1 MDMKFEKRDLIKVLL
16 SIPVVGV
23 VTSVL
28 LSPFV
33 RYLKPSSGPMATL
46 EVFKT
51 PDKPQAI
58 SIVSFP
64 VTDFPTPWS
73 FKYFMFQEA
82 NREYTSVGNQ
92 IKTIPGAAVRL
103 PVNEADGKPKFVV
116 FSRVCP
122 HLGCVFNFVPE
133 ESEVAKGYNYTPPS
147 GQKVFA
153 CPCHLSV
160 YDPMQEDTKGRGKV
174 VSGPAPRSPF
184 KFNFSVDN
192 GVLAIQS
199 LESGGIS

>member
-1 MDMKFEKRDLIKVLL
+1 MSSEMKFERRDFVKALL
-16 SIPVVGV
+16 AIPVVG
-23 VTSVL
+23 SIAAL
-28 LSPFV
+28 FISPFI
-33 RYLKPSSGPMATL
+33 RYLKPSSGPLATA
-46 EVFKT
+46 EIMKT
-51 PDKPQAI
+51 PDKPQPVKRIEFAI
-58 SIVSFP
+58 S
-64 VTDFPTPWS
+64 DFPTAWS

-82 NREYTSVGNQ
+82 NREYTSVNEQ

-103 PVNEADGKPKFVV
+103 PGAEPKFAV

-122 HLGCVFNFVPE
+122 HLGCVFNFVPDE
-133 ESEVAKGYNYTPPS
+133 AEVAKGYNYTPNP

-160 YDPMQEDTKGRGKV
+160 YDPVQEDSKGRGKV

-184 KFNFSVDN
+184 KFNFNVDN
-192 GVLAIQS
+192 SKLVIES

>member
-1 MDMKFEKRDLIKVLL
+1 MSMKFERREILKGLL
-16 SIPVVGV
+16 ALPVIGAI
-23 VTSVL
+23 SSL
-28 LSPFV
+28 FISPFV
-33 RYLKPSSGPMATL
+33 RYLKPSSGPLATM
-46 EVFKT
+46 EVMKT
-51 PDKPQAI
+51 PDKPLA
-58 SIVSFP
+58 VTEVAFGLNEFP
-64 VTDFPTPWS
+64 EPWS

-82 NREYTSVGNQ
+82 NREYTSVAEQ

-103 PVNEADGKPKFVV
+103 PSNTDGNPDFVV

-122 HLGCVFNFVPE
+122 HLGCVFNFVPQE
-133 ESEVAKGYNYTPPS
+133 DEVAKGYNYTPKP

-160 YDPMQEDTKGRGKV
+160 YDPMQTDSKGQGKV

-184 KFNFSVDN
+184 KFNFAVDN
-192 GVLAIQS
+192 SQLVIKS

>member
-1 MDMKFEKRDLIKVLL
+1 MSMKFERREILKGILAL
-16 SIPVVGV
+16 PVIGAI
-23 VTSVL
+23 SSL
-28 LSPFV
+28 FISPFV
-33 RYLKPSSGPMATL
+33 RYLKPSSGPLATM
-46 EVFKT
+46 EVMKT
-51 PDKPQAI
+51 PDKPMA
-58 SIVSFP
+58 VTEVAFGLTEFP
-64 VTDFPTPWS
+64 EPWS

-82 NREYTSVGNQ
+82 NREYTSVSEQ

-103 PVNEADGKPKFVV
+103 PSSTNGKPDFVV

-122 HLGCVFNFVPE
+122 HLGCVFNFVPQE
-133 ESEVAKGYNYTPPS
+133 DEVAKGYNYTPKP

-160 YDPMQEDTKGRGKV
+160 YDPMQTDSKGQVKV

-184 KFNFSVDN
+184 KFNYEVDSSQL
-192 GVLAIQS
+192 VIKS

>member
-1 MDMKFEKRDLIKVLL
+1 MKFEKRDLVKVLL
-16 SIPVVGV
+16 SIPIVGAIG
-23 VTSVL
+23 TAL
-28 LSPFV
+28 ASPFI
-33 RYLKPSSGPMATL
+33 RYLKPSSGPLATF
-46 EVFKT
+46 EIFKK
-51 PDKPQAI
+51 PDKPQ
-58 SIVSFP
+58 P
-64 VTDFPTPWS
+64 VKVIKFAVEDFPTPWS

-82 NREYTSVGNQ
+82 NREYTSVSEQ

-103 PVNEADGKPKFVV
+103 PTTDENGLPKFVV

-122 HLGCVFNFVPE
+122 HLGCVFNFVPNE
-133 ESEVAKGYNYTPPS
+133 AEVASGYNYTPDP

-184 KFNFSVDN
+184 KFNFEVKEN
-192 GVLAIQS
+192 QLVIAS

>member
-1 MDMKFEKRDLIKVLL
+1 MQFERREIIKAILAVPVL
-16 SIPVVGV
+16 G
-23 VTSVL
+23 SVAALL

-33 RYLKPSSGPMATL
+33 RYLKPSSGPLATA

-51 PDKPQAI
+51 PDKPA
-58 SIVSFP
+58 P
-64 VTDFPTPWS
+64 VTVIEFPLSDFPEPWS
-73 FKYFMFQEA
+73 FKYFMFQES
-82 NREYTSVGNQ
+82 NREYTAVGQQ
-92 IKTIPGAAVRL
+92 IKTIPGAVVRL
-103 PVNEADGKPKFVV
+103 PAQDEQGDPKFVV

-122 HLGCVFNFVPE
+122 HLGCVFNFVPHE
-133 ESEVAKGYNYTPPS
+133 EEVAKGYNYTPKP

-160 YDPMQEDTKGRGKV
+160 YDPMQEDSKGRGKV

-184 KFNFSVDN
+184 KFDFKMDQ
-192 GVLAIQS
+192 GLLAIER

>member
-1 MDMKFEKRDLIKVLL
+1 MKLDRRELIKGLL
-16 SIPVVGV
+16 AIPVVGSI
-23 VTSVL
+23 TAL
-28 LSPFV
+28 FISPFV
-33 RYLKPSSGPMATL
+33 RYLKPSSGPLATL
-46 EVFKT
+46 EVMKR

-58 SIVSFP
+58 TAVEFP
-64 VTDFPTPWS
+64 LSDFPEPWS

-82 NREYTSVGNQ
+82 NREYTSVGDQ
-92 IKTIPGAAVRL
+92 IKTIPGAAVRV
-103 PVNEADGKPKFVV
+103 PSEEAKAQFVV

-122 HLGCVFNFVPE
+122 HLGCVFNFVPNE
-133 ESEVAKGYNYTPPS
+133 TEVAKGYNFTPAS

-160 YDPMQEDTKGRGKV
+160 YDPMQVDSKGRGKV

-184 KFNFSVDN
+184 KFNFELTENTVVIS
-192 GVLAIQS
+192 S